1 MAMAKWKEGT
11 KNLERVS
18 AQKCA
23 DEIAG
28 IGPDFMTADIVK
40 LAMDESTELHK
51 CFCWNDREIIDKYMT
66 MQAVEIIKSL
76 VIEES
81 SMPSDRP
88 EIQMFV
94 PKKKPAGPYVPVQ
107 VMSRDDNA
115 YKRLLAQA
123 TRELKTF
130 RRKYARLKE
139 LDDIFNAIG

>member
-11 KNLERVS
+11 KDLGRAS

-23 DEIAG
+23 DEIAE
-28 IGPDFMTADIVK
+28 IGPDFVPADIVN
-40 LAMDESTELHK
+40 LAMNESAELHK
-51 CFCWNDREIIDKYMT
+51 CFCWNVQEIIDRYMT

-81 SMPSDRP
+81 SVPNDRP

-107 VMSRDDNA
+107 VMPRDDNA
-115 YKRLLAQA
+115 YKRLLVQA
-123 TRELKTF
+123 TQELKTF

-139 LDDIFNAIG
+139 LDDIFNTIG